1 MLSGKLKTVL
11 ETVSE
16 DKYLHTEKD
25 EDALELAVQMTAKIS
40 DKFQM
45 TGAEIQSAVAAAFC
59 QLSKFVLQNWDKLE
73 GGNEAG
79 GADD

>member
-1 MLSGKLKTVL
+1 MLSGKLKTVF
-11 ETVSE
+11 EAVSE

-59 QLSKFVLQNWDKLE
+59 QLSKFVLQNWDKFE
-73 GGNEAG
+73 GGNEDG
-79 GADD
+79 SSND